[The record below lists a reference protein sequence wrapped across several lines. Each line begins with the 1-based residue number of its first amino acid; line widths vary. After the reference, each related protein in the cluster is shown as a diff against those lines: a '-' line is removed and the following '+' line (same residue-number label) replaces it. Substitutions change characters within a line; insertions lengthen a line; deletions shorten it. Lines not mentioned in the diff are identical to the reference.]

1 MKNLVPCGLLLGLLA
16 GITTV
21 PAMAQEKL
29 PPVADRAKQLWS
41 TVSNTPF
48 AVAANEHMA
57 IVGPKAQE
65 KKTAEYLTTAEK
77 YRQTAARAAGYASD
91 APWPAPLVVLVFPG
105 KDEFGSYV
113 RRVQKRMLES
123 GETTSWSID
132 DSQLHAGL
140 FLKGGKNMAPS
151 DAQVGELVA
160 SCVAARRI
168 GEKNPSPD
176 WIAEGF
182 GRATSHKIS
191 LATHRQF
198 LVSDKRRAN
207 TACRNISSAPWAES
221 AAGDDGAAA
230 RDSLMYLI
238 AYGTYAEKFPNFLN
252 SFRPDENQEKVEVE
266 AALTKAGIA
275 PNTTWTTWKSWA
287 AGWR

>member
-1 MKNLVPCGLLLGLLA
+1 MKPLALCSLLLGLLA
-16 GITTV
+16 GISTV
-21 PAMAQEKL
+21 PAMGQEKL
-29 PPVADRAKQLWS
+29 PPVADRAKEIWT
-41 TVSNTPF
+41 TVSKTPF
-48 AVAANEHMA
+48 AVVANDHLA
-57 IVGPKAQE
+57 IVTPKAQE
-65 KKTAEYLTTAEK
+65 KKAAEYLTTAEK

-91 APWPAPLVVLVFPG
+91 APWPAPLVVLVLPG

-140 FLKGGKNMAPS
+140 FLRGGKNMAPS

-176 WIAEGF
+176 WIADGF
-182 GRATSHKIS
+182 GRATSHKLS
-191 LATHRQF
+191 LPTHRQF

-238 AYGTYAEKFPNFLN
+238 AYGTYAEKFPTFLN

-266 AALTKAGIA
+266 AAMTKAGII